1 MLICLDAGHAINGAV
16 GASGQGYKEEVETRR
31 IVAHL
36 ERKLNALGHSVVI
49 CSCDNEN
56 NANRQLEKIVN
67 KANSVN
73 ADLFISIHLNSYSS
87 SSAQGVETFSFSDSG
102 ASHIYAT
109 KVQNEMVKLGYTNR
123 GKKQANFYVLRK
135 TKAPAILV
143 ECGFIT
149 SPVDMK
155 IYNPETIA
163 DKIVYG
169 VTGKLPSEQTKNIF
183 YRVFSG
189 SFKNKENALKLQN
202 ELRAKGYDSFIEV
215 KEV

>member
-16 GASGQGYKEEVETRR
+16 GARGQRYKEEVETRR

-36 ERKLNALGHSVVI
+36 ERKFKALGHTVVI
-49 CSCDNEN
+49 CSCDTEQ

-87 SSAQGVETFSFSDSG
+87 SSANGIETYSFSDSG
-102 ASHIYAT
+102 VSHVYAT
-109 KVQNEMVKLGYTNR
+109 KVQNELVKLGYTNR

-149 SPVDMK
+149 SPKDMN
-155 IYNPETIA
+155 IYHPEAIA
-163 DKIVYG
+163 DKIVCG
-169 VTGKLPSEQTKNIF
+169 VTGKLPNEQKNIF

-189 SFKNKENALKLQN
+189 SFKNKENALRLQN
-202 ELRAKGYDSFIEV
+202 ELKAKGYDSFIEV